1 MTLTLAEFNSC
12 SAASLAKASLFLM
25 PGGNAYELQR
35 SLGASGKTKLTQFL
49 DQGGNYVGYM
59 RGRVLRN
66 RGLLLER

>member
-35 SLGASGKTKLTQFL
+35 SLGASGKTKLTAVS
-49 DQGGNYVGYM
+49 GS
-59 RGRVLRN
+59 GR
-66 RGLLLER
+66 